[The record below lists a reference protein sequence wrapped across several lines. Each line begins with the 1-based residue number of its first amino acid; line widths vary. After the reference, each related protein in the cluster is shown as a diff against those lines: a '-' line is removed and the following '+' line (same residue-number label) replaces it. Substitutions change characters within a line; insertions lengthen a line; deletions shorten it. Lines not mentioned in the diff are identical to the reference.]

1 MTFTNIAPLSLSHAR
16 IDIRSHWISS
26 IRDWEY
32 EIRSSSV
39 INALSLFPRFSYIR
53 IYIYFFYLRVE

>member
-1 MTFTNIAPLSLSHAR
+1 MTFTNIASLSLSHAR

-39 INALSLFPRFSYIR
+39 INALSLFPRFSYIH
-53 IYIYFFYLRVE
+53 IYIFLLSQS